1 MRPLRLLLSLST
13 SLVAV
18 TLLVYIAFAAP
29 QDEEFERTSVS
40 PAEGNFKS
48 FFSFTSP
55 GSLFPPSAIISLTD
69 DNSTFFLARPAAFGP
84 ALPNNGLSGP
94 LWIGSGFGDDTMGK
108 GELGC
113 GDVAG
118 WHDGSDGLLSTVK
131 PTTDIKTKTKGT
143 SLDKDVAPSEGIY
156 RDKKVDTLQEAA
168 VNDGTDDH
176 LWPDTLKTY
185 TPPNID
191 HADIQS
197 IQESAEMAGKV
208 ALLKRGGCGFLAK
221 VQWAQRRGA
230 TAVIV
235 GDDVRGGA
243 LVRMYAKGDTS
254 NITIPSLFT
263 SHTTAHLLSSLLPS
277 ERLIDESKLGD
288 KAKAGHAESGKGM
301 DQETG
306 NKQNSK
312 AWSTLT
318 KGNRK
323 STQPASRGGQNE
335 LASAKETAPKETG
348 WLHSFLSSIG
358 FGGGED
364 TLPKAGSRRIPN
376 SGDHDWVQVGDWDDD
391 QEPIKT
397 KSALPSPASTLG
409 LDAFI
414 IGEQD
419 WRDPDLLPLP
429 SSTNEPRKATSSSPA
444 VVKRGDNVLPGSG
457 EYTRTTGA
465 DFKHRTWWS
474 RWSGSGTETPPKART
489 KPAKIR
495 SVTSITSPDL
505 KKVQTTSIEP
515 ASHQGLWV
523 TLTPTNVSTSPFF
536 DTLLVLVVSPL
547 VTLTVVYA
555 LLLLRSRIRRR
566 RWRAPKSVV
575 ERLPVRTY
583 QTISE
588 TSSSA
593 TPHASSPTTPLLQH
607 SPSQPTSSAPQ
618 SRSRSDS
625 ETPATSSSVQHGS
638 RGREEEKGESGLA
651 AWRRRYGG
659 RQKECVVCLEEYVDG
674 VSQVMSLPCG
684 HEFHADCI
692 TPWLVTRRRTCPICK
707 GDVVRS
713 LSQSYHD
720 RLQSPS
726 PTRSARF
733 LDNVD
738 EVQTEVAETRNES
751 ASASRP
757 MPIALSPPVE
767 YSPPTGDVEANW
779 SGEDRQQ
786 SGRDIPD
793 TRPVELS
800 TSLRDLSSTVSTVIW
815 RGLEAVR
822 SSTGLQR
829 RPLPEDV
836 DRDR

>member
-18 TLLVYIAFAAP
+18 TLLLYAALASP
-29 QDEEFERTSVS
+29 QDEEFRSERASHNLNK
-40 PAEGNFKS
+40 GNLKAL
-48 FFSFTSP
+48 FSFTSP

-84 ALPNNGLSGP
+84 ALPKDSLSGP

-113 GDVAG
+113 GDVPG
-118 WHDGSDGLLSTVK
+118 WEEDGSDGFLGAARPDS
-131 PTTDIKTKTKGT
+131 DTKGT
-143 SLDKDVAPSEGIY
+143 ATVEEIPSRRGASRDDKAETSKETTAD
-156 RDKKVDTLQEAA
+156 
-168 VNDGTDDH
+168 DGTDDH
-176 LWPDTLKTY
+176 LRPSTSKTY
-185 TPPNID
+185 RGPRPE
-191 HADIQS
+191 HADIQLL
-197 IQESAEMAGKV
+197 QEGAEMAGKV

-235 GDDVRGGA
+235 GDNVRGGA
-243 LVRMYAKGDTS
+243 LIRMYAKGDTS
-254 NITIPSLFT
+254 NITIPSVFT
-263 SHTTAHLLSSLLPS
+263 SHTTAHLLSSLLPP
-277 ERLIDESKLGD
+277 ERILQDTLGD
-288 KAKAGHAESGKGM
+288 KPNADYAKSEKDIDQDGSKKDYSTTWPTSTNGAIGSTHTLNHGKQG
-301 DQETG
+301 
-306 NKQNSK
+306 S
-312 AWSTLT
+312 
-318 KGNRK
+318 
-323 STQPASRGGQNE
+323 
-335 LASAKETAPKETG
+335 LASAKGPSQDQAEQSG
-348 WLHSFLSSIG
+348 WLHSFLSWLG
-358 FGGGED
+358 FGDTED
-364 TLPKAGSRRIPN
+364 EIPKTGSRRLPG
-376 SGDHDWVQVGDWDDD
+376 SGDHDWVEVEDWDDD
-391 QEPIKT
+391 QAPIKT
-397 KSALPSPASTLG
+397 KPIVPTPTTTLSSDG
-409 LDAFI
+409 FM

-419 WRDPDLLPLP
+419 WRDPDLLPFA
-429 SSTNEPRKATSSSPA
+429 SSTNNPRKPTSRTRA
-444 VVKRGDNVLPGSG
+444 AIQTGGNVLPKSG
-457 EYTRTTGA
+457 EYASTAIEPERNA
-465 DFKHRTWWS
+465 WWS
-474 RWSGSGTETPPKART
+474 RWSGLSKDNPINART
-489 KPAKIR
+489 KRVMTR
-495 SVTSITSPDL
+495 SITSITGLDL
-505 KKVQTTSIEP
+505 KKVHTSSIAS
-515 ASHQGLWV
+515 ASHEGLWV
-523 TLTPTNVSTSPFF
+523 TLTPTNVSSSPFF

-607 SPSQPTSSAPQ
+607 SPSHSTSSAPRPRP
-618 SRSRSDS
+618 RSEA
-625 ETPATSSSVQHGS
+625 ETPATSSSVQHES
-638 RGREEEKGESGLA
+638 REREEEKGESGLA

-726 PTRSARF
+726 PTRSPRF

-738 EVQTEVAETRNES
+738 DVQTQAAETRNDS
-751 ASASRP
+751 PSASRP
-757 MPIALSPPVE
+757 MPISTSTPVD
-767 YSPPTGDVEANW
+767 YSQLGDDIEANW
-779 SGEDRQQ
+779 SGDDTQQ
-786 SGRDIPD
+786 NRGISDS
-793 TRPVELS
+793 RPAELS
-800 TSLRDLSSTVSTVIW
+800 SSLRELSSTVSTVIW
-815 RGLEAVR
+815 RGLDAVR
-822 SSTGLQR
+822 NTTGLQR